1 MRIIVDAMGGDNAP
15 GEIVKGALRARKELG
30 VDVVLVGRKEEIER
44 CLNPDDICQ
53 FEIVDAR
60 EIVTMEDDPSTA
72 TRRKK
77 DSSMTVALN
86 LLRDGKGDAVVS
98 AGSTG
103 ALLTGATLI
112 VKRIRGIRRAAM
124 APVLPA
130 GEHGVMLIDCG
141 ANVECTP
148 EYLLQF
154 GLMGSVYAR
163 RMMGCEEPRVGLL
176 NVGTEDTKGGEL
188 QHQAFALLT
197 GATLIVKRIKGIRR
211 AAMAPVLPAGEHGIM
226 LIDCG
231 ANVECTPEYLL
242 QFAYMGSFYA
252 KKMMGCESPRV
263 GLLNVG
269 TEDTKG
275 GELQHQAFALLKQ
288 AAEEGRINF
297 VGNVEGTGVFMG
309 AADVVVTDGFTGNVL
324 LKGTEGAINFM
335 MGALKGV
342 FYKSTKNKLAAAVL
356 KNDLK
361 AMKKSMDVNEV
372 GGTAFVGI
380 SKPVIKAHGSSKEAA
395 FFAAIRQA
403 IAFVNAGVV
412 EDIENNIEYMKLK
425 AEN

>member
-1 MRIIVDAMGGDNAP
+1 MRIIIDAMGGDNAP
-15 GEIVKGALRARKELG
+15 QEIVKGAVRAHRELG
-30 VDVVLVGRKEEIER
+30 VDVTLVGREDEVR
-44 CLNPDDICQ
+44 ACLKQEGCDDI
-53 FEIVDAR
+53 EIVNAT

-77 DSSMTVALN
+77 DSSMTVVLN

-112 VKRIRGIRRAAM
+112 VKRI
-124 APVLPA
+124 
-130 GEHGVMLIDCG
+130 
-141 ANVECTP
+141 
-148 EYLLQF
+148 
-154 GLMGSVYAR
+154 
-163 RMMGCEEPRVGLL
+163 
-176 NVGTEDTKGGEL
+176 
-188 QHQAFALLT
+188 
-197 GATLIVKRIKGIRR
+197 KGIRR
-211 AAMAPVLPAGEHGIM
+211 AAMAPVLPAGENGIM

-231 ANVECTPEYLL
+231 ANVECTAEYLL
-242 QFAYMGSFYA
+242 QFAFMGSFYA
-252 KKMMGCESPRV
+252 KKMMGCDNPRV

-288 AAEEGRINF
+288 AGDEGRINF
-297 VGNVEGTGVFMG
+297 VGNVEGTGVFEG

-324 LKGTEGAINFM
+324 LKATEGTIKFLM
-335 MGALKGV
+335 ISLKGV

-356 KNDLK
+356 KNDLA

-380 SKPVIKAHGSSKEAA
+380 SKPVIKAHGASNAA
-395 FFAAIRQA
+395 SLFAAVRQA
-403 IAFVNAGVV
+403 KAFVDAGVI
-412 EDIENNIEYMKLK
+412 EDINRNIEYMKLRTE
-425 AEN
+425 A